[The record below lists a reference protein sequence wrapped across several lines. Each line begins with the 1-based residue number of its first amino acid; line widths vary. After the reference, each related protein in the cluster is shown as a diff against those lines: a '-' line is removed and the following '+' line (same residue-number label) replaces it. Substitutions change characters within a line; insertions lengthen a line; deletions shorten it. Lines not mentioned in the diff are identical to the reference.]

1 MSDVDAAFVKFRTKK
16 EQVVQVDLDDQEGIR
31 WIRNVCISGDRCY
44 LLANKHESRVGLYLL
59 QLDMNDPE
67 ERAKFLLNWNNKLDI
82 GDCELAVMRNDGDQ
96 DQESD
101 TIILSYKMIGYNT
114 FNVVAIDL
122 NNNCLIKYW
131 HESYALW
138 ESPFLGFLLANND
151 FLAISKEGVQ
161 VLVLGTHTKKK
172 VLADAEGSKRM
183 IHSLGSVDYLK
194 LEDRNH
200 IMFSCQF
207 YNDRQIWIQEQ
218 YTQESFTKFNDLFR
232 IKIWEI
238 TLRELLLVQS
248 IFVRKDVGSTFELVH
263 DQPNPSIF
271 LKVFLELGTRP
282 LISYLAYDNQ
292 AIQCILHDD
301 NKAYFP
307 EKFPVFYCWNEL
319 DQNTNEIRKIST
331 IDIALE
337 RN

>member
-1 MSDVDAAFVKFRTKK
+1 M
-16 EQVVQVDLDDQEGIR
+16 
-31 WIRNVCISGDRCY
+31 
-44 LLANKHESRVGLYLL
+44 
-59 QLDMNDPE
+59 
-67 ERAKFLLNWNNKLDI
+67 
-82 GDCELAVMRNDGDQ
+82 
-96 DQESD
+96 
-101 TIILSYKMIGYNT
+101 
-114 FNVVAIDL
+114 
-122 NNNCLIKYW
+122 
-131 HESYALW
+131 
-138 ESPFLGFLLANND
+138 
-151 FLAISKEGVQ
+151 
-161 VLVLGTHTKKK
+161 LVLGTHTKKK